1 VKAAYFTGLRQL
13 QIRDAP
19 EPKLQRPDQ
28 VLLRIDRVGVC
39 GSDVHYYLNGRIG
52 DQILQ
57 YPATLGHECAG
68 TVVEV
73 GTAVDRVRPADR
85 VAVDPAIVCGQCD
98 QCRAGRPNTC
108 RKLQFLGCPGEAP
121 GAAAE
126 YRVLPAENCFPIPQ
140 GMTLDQAVLAEPLSV
155 GLYAV
160 RLIGDCPNFRGA
172 GDCPDF
178 RAGDCPDFRA
188 AKMGLSP
195 LVGGNR
201 EVHLAIFGAGPIGL
215 SVLLCAKARVPC
227 RAYVTDLL
235 DDRLEVARRCGA
247 DWTGNAKSDDV
258 VAAIAGQEPQGL
270 DLVFEC
276 SGDPACIDQ
285 AQRLLTPGGTLVL
298 VGIPPVEQVGF
309 DPHVMRRKELT
320 FQNVRRQI
328 GCVAPVLGM
337 IGRGE
342 IDTGPLLTH
351 HFPLERIREAFEL
364 VAGYRDGVI
373 KAVIALSPAG

>member
-1 VKAAYFTGLRQL
+1 MKAAYFTGLREL
-13 QIRDAP
+13 EIRDAP
-19 EPKLQRPDQ
+19 EPKLQRPDD

-73 GTAVDRVRPADR
+73 GTAVRRVRPGDR
-85 VAVDPAIVCGQCD
+85 VAVDPAIVCGECD
-98 QCRAGRPNTC
+98 QCRVGRPNTC

-121 GAAAE
+121 GALAE

-140 GMTLDQAVLAEPLSV
+140 GLTLAQAVLAEPLSV
-155 GLYAV
+155 GLHAV
-160 RLIGDCPNFRGA
+160 RLAGDSPNFRGA
-172 GDCPDF
+172 GDCPNF
-178 RAGDCPDFRA
+178 RG

-195 LVGGNR
+195 SEAR
-201 EVHLAIFGAGPIGL
+201 LAVFGAGPIGL
-215 SVLLCAKARVPC
+215 SVLLCAKAHAPC
-227 RAYVTDLL
+227 RVYVTDLL
-235 DDRLEVARRCGA
+235 DDRLEVARQCGA
-247 DWTGNAKSDDV
+247 DWAGNAKRDHV
-258 VAAIAGQEPQGL
+258 AAAIAGQEPQGL

-285 AQRLLTPGGTLVL
+285 GQRLLTPGGTLVL

-320 FQNVRRQI
+320 FKNVRRQI
-328 GCVAPVLGM
+328 DCVTSVIGM
-337 IGRGE
+337 IAQRQ
-342 IDTGPLLTH
+342 IDTVPLLTH
-351 HFPLERIREAFEL
+351 HFPLERICDAFEL

-373 KAVIALSPAG
+373 KAVIGLSPAG